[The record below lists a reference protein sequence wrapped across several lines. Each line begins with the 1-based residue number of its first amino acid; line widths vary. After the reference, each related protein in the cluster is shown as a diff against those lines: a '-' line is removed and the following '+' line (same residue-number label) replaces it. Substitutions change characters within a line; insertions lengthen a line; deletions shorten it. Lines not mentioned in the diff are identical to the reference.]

1 MVQIAVAISIL
12 PIILLGAGALLLAA
26 RSSGD
31 EDGPPVAPTDLE
43 ALQAELNARGV
54 TDFTANE
61 LTWSGRLNE
70 NLIPPPD
77 LMPNLLNVAQLAQRI
92 RTEYGKPLVVTSAY
106 RPEPMNTQVGGIP
119 NSQHVR
125 AAALD
130 LTMPSGT
137 ATPEEID
144 RLRMIAARMWIQD
157 PSFHGLGMYDSPP
170 GRIHVDVEHPGS
182 TGRETWPVDRVAP
195 YLVRAEA

>member
-1 MVQIAVAISIL
+1 MATNVL
-12 PIILLGAGALLLAA
+12 PILLLGAGALLLAG
-26 RSSGD
+26 RSSDD
-31 EDGPPVAPTDLE
+31 EAGPTVTPTDLE
-43 ALQAELNARGV
+43 GLQAELNARGV
-54 TDFTANE
+54 TDFTAHE
-61 LTWSGRLNE
+61 LTWSNHVDD
-70 NLIPPPD
+70 NLIPPPE
-77 LMPNLLNVAQLAQRI
+77 LMPNLLKAADLAQRI
-92 RTEYGKPLVVTSAY
+92 RTEYGKPLAVTSSY
-106 RPEPMNTQVGGIP
+106 RPEPMNTQVAGIP

-137 ATPEEID
+137 ATTQEID
-144 RLRMIAARMWIQD
+144 RLRMIAARMWLQD

-195 YLVRAEA
+195 YLARAQAEA